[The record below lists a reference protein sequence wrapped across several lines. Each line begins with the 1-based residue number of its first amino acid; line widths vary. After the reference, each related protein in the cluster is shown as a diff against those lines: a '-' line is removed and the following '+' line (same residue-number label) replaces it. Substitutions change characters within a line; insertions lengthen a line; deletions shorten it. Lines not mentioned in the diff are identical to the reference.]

1 MTIITSRARP
11 RKTTR
16 APVIALLLR
25 YCARRD
31 STRPSTCATMLRS
44 PRASGRAS
52 TFFAVHAV
60 PRSSA
65 LPTAPGA
72 RSWSGT
78 ATSPTSESTAS
89 PSRWTGMMR
98 LSSGPRRKTTEST
111 ESSEKKNH
119 WNQPAVWGLSRTA
132 RPTAIAESPKKK
144 TKKAPGVNASDA
156 SSASPSTS
164 HSHHDIGR
172 GVYSPTAA
180 GSSREQPSILGART
194 GPGQHTQQEDEPR
207 YPEQVRPDRG
217 GRHEEVETSGEREED
232 GEDVP
237 VARGE
242 RREHPVEEPVLPA
255 RHAPAARLRRV
266 APADHC
272 ERTQDAHEQRRQQ
285 RPPRGVARA
294 GDAAGDPCQDRDV
307 HDRVPRH
314 VEPVAEA
321 RLGEAEARELAVR
334 AVEHPRDLEQ
344 DHRRHHRRHAGHA
357 EKEAPCDPER
367 DAGHRDGV
375 RRDGRAEEETGE
387 RPRQV
392 AEEAVQVAVTRVLEG
407 AQEGLL
413 EPGAPRAPERSGAG
427 AKPWPAVLGNQRSR
441 RNPHARAVR
450 FDLEHLPGSG
460 ARLEVAHQGRIDDR
474 PRADHEAERIVGRRG
489 ERRSGPERA
498 ADARV
503 GRRHER
509 PDERATFHPGALQ
522 RQDGAHE
529 ERHARH
535 RTERIARLGHDDRLA
550 DGRRAGHGSM
560 RGSTSRSARA
570 TSSGKSI
577 SVHGI
582 PSTRSKPTT
591 TRSSSSG

>member
-1 MTIITSRARP
+1 MTMITSRARP
-11 RKTTR
+11 TKTTR
-16 APVIALLLR
+16 APVITLLLR

-31 STRPSTCATMLRS
+31 STSPSTCATMLRS

-111 ESSEKKNH
+111 ESSEKRNN
-119 WNQPAVWGLSRTA
+119 WNQPAVWGSSRTA

-207 YPEQVRPDRG
+207 HPEQVCPDRG

-242 RREHPVEEPVLPA
+242 RREHPVEEPVIPP
-255 RHAPAARLRRV
+255 RHAPAARLGRV
-266 APADHC
+266 APADHR
-272 ERTQDAHEQRRQQ
+272 ERTHDAQEQHPEQRPARGA
-285 RPPRGVARA
+285 PGPR
-294 GDAAGDPCQDRDV
+294 DAPGDPRQHRDV
-307 HDRVPRH
+307 HHGVPRH

-334 AVEHPRDLEQ
+334 AIEHPRDLEQ
-344 DHRRHHRRHAGHA
+344 DDRRHHRRHAG
-357 EKEAPCDPER
+357 P
-367 DAGHRDGV
+367 
-375 RRDGRAEEETGE
+375 
-387 RPRQV
+387 
-392 AEEAVQVAVTRVLEG
+392 
-407 AQEGLL
+407 
-413 EPGAPRAPERSGAG
+413 
-427 AKPWPAVLGNQRSR
+427 
-441 RNPHARAVR
+441 
-450 FDLEHLPGSG
+450 
-460 ARLEVAHQGRIDDR
+460 
-474 PRADHEAERIVGRRG
+474 
-489 ERRSGPERA
+489 
-498 ADARV
+498 
-503 GRRHER
+503 
-509 PDERATFHPGALQ
+509 
-522 RQDGAHE
+522 
-529 ERHARH
+529 
-535 RTERIARLGHDDRLA
+535 
-550 DGRRAGHGSM
+550 
-560 RGSTSRSARA
+560 
-570 TSSGKSI
+570 
-577 SVHGI
+577 
-582 PSTRSKPTT
+582 
-591 TRSSSSG
+591 